1 MALDNVEVVV
11 VAPAENQSGT
21 SDKTT
26 EGDVVW
32 ENASSTSGY
41 SGIAVYGYPADAV
54 NVALNQLDIIPG
66 VVVSGVNSGQNV
78 GPLALLSGTVGAAQT
93 AARAGYPAIAASAG
107 FGSESDFDAAAQLI
121 VGWID
126 DSL

>member
-93 AARAGYPAIAASAG
+93 AARAGYPASAG
-107 FGSESDFDAAAQLI
+107 FGSEWDFDAAAQLI